1 MLRSPNITAPNLP
14 QQQKQ
19 PTIDR
24 PTGHDLAALGHEPM
38 PVLAAIRA
46 KCLDCSCGNRAEV
59 ADCLVRACPLWPFRM
74 GKNPWRSEVSAAR
87 REAARRS
94 AARLKKDGTIPAFS
108 ATAVPPVPGG
118 RP

>member
-1 MLRSPNITAPNLP
+1 MDRSSSTFAKPEP
-14 QQQKQ
+14 QEPTNQ
-19 PTIDR
+19 PTVADQ
-24 PTGHDLAALGHEPM
+24 PTRDLAVLGHESM

-74 GKNPWRSEVSAAR
+74 GKNPWRAEVSASR

-94 AARLKKDGTIPAFS
+94 AARLQRAGTIPAS
-108 ATAVPPVPGG
+108 GATAGLGG